1 MDENR
6 YDPCPNPGLSED
18 PDLTRAIL
26 ARTSGSPCRRLEAL
40 ACDLVDGMLAPAQA
54 SLAQAHL
61 DHCPACRTLLT
72 ALENLKT
79 ILPTLAQAEPGPAL
93 TAQVLQATLPAT
105 PPTFRTT
112 WIRLMRR
119 PRICLE
125 AAYLGAVAGFISLHA
140 PLPALHNL
148 GDSALVMRLGTP
160 AGQLAPALQASR
172 SKVKDCGNRA
182 ARTASQQAQ
191 RARSFWGEVVATLR
205 TWLAYLKGTPP
216 PNR

>member
-6 YDPCPNPGLSED
+6 YAPCPAPGPSED
-18 PDLTRAIL
+18 PELTRAIL

-40 ACDLVDGMLAPAQA
+40 ACDLVDGTLAPAQTR
-54 SLAQAHL
+54 LAQGHL
-61 DHCPACRTLLT
+61 EHCPACRTLL
-72 ALENLKT
+72 ASLEELQAV
-79 ILPTLAQAEPGPAL
+79 LPTLALADPGPAL
-93 TAQVLQATLPAT
+93 TAQVLQATLPAA
-105 PPTFRTT
+105 PPTFRST

-140 PLPALHNL
+140 PLPPLPNL
-148 GDSALVMRLGTP
+148 AGSALIMRLGTP
-160 AGQLAPALQASR
+160 AGRLAPAFQSSQA
-172 SKVKDCGNRA
+172 KVKDCGNRV

-191 RARSFWGEVVATLR
+191 KARTFWGEVVATLR

-216 PNR
+216 PNC